1 VCAQKKTRKR
11 EIEIEVYCEER
22 KVHSKVRM
30 TIILEKLEMSKVKT
44 ILRRES
50 ILYALLVT
58 ILTSSVN

>member
-1 VCAQKKTRKR
+1 VRTKKTRKR
-11 EIEIEVYCEER
+11 EIEIAVYCEER